1 MSDSKGLSTN
11 DVKHLGKLANLP
23 IDEDKISKYK
33 DQLTETLK
41 YIENLSE
48 LDTENV
54 EPAHNITGM
63 ENIGFEDG
71 AQNSRGFTQDQALVG
86 SKNIKK
92 SSFVVKRIM

>member
-1 MSDSKGLSTN
+1 MPNSKGLSTD

-48 LDTENV
+48 LDTTSV

-71 AQNSRGFTQDQALVG
+71 VKNERGFTQEQALEG
-86 SKNIKK
+86 SKNTKK